1 MCKHTHLVCRHKFAV
16 AQAESL
22 NTNYISSLQRDRLID
37 EEEIEEAGIVIKET
51 WEKNEKSLNV
61 LTLSEKKEQLKTK
74 FLEILDSV
82 STEEELKIV
91 ENSIKSLIPTLSAN
105 VAMKENKFLVTENKC
120 ISGIKAVE
128 PQKRLFSTRKIKRMA
143 EHRIAKPSEEETQKI
158 ALSLIMN

>member
-1 MCKHTHLVCRHKFAV
+1 M
-16 AQAESL
+16 
-22 NTNYISSLQRDRLID
+22 
-37 EEEIEEAGIVIKET
+37 
-51 WEKNEKSLNV
+51 EKNEKSLNV

-82 STEEELKIV
+82 SSEEELKIV

-120 ISGIKAVE
+120 IPAIKAVE
-128 PQKRLFSTRKIKRMA
+128 PPKRLFSTRKIKRTA

-158 ALSLIMN
+158 ALSLIIN